1 MSIFLP
7 VAGRCISLTFLVGLG
22 AAIGLVSGLF
32 GVGGGFL
39 LTPALM
45 MLGIPP
51 TVATASGSCQIV
63 ATSSSGVAAHF
74 RLGNVDVKMGSLL
87 LFGGLAGAVIGV
99 QAIKELRIL
108 GEANLAITLTYIVV
122 LGSLGSYMFFQSL
135 RTLRRGAVLT
145 QTEGTQKKWS
155 LVLSRLPCQL
165 DFPRSRVRHSILI
178 PLILATL
185 LGILATIMGVGGG
198 FIMLPMMVY
207 LLGMPAHVAVGT
219 SLFQILFS
227 SAGITYMQAATN
239 HTVDLL
245 LVLPAAASSAV
256 GAQVGARLSRLLRG
270 EQLMILLAILVL
282 CVTGEMTSRLF
293 VKPPALLKRADNY
306 QRQKVAPPAHAST
319 YSGPAVGRGSAH
331 LPSRERNRASVKTP
345 VADEVEGF
353 RLFAETQSSL
363 ATASGDSRAL
373 RESRQRTLRP
383 AMVHS
388 HPGMPSWD
396 GWRGG

>member
-39 LTPALM
+39 LTPVLM

-87 LFGGLAGAVIGV
+87 LLGGLAGAVIGV
-99 QAIKELRIL
+99 QAIRELRIL

-135 RTLRRGAVLT
+135 RTLRRGAVVT
-145 QTEGTQKKWS
+145 QTEGAQKWS

-165 DFPRSRVRHSILI
+165 DFPLSRVRHSILI

-245 LVLPAAASSAV
+245 LVLPPAASSAV
-256 GAQVGARLSRLLRG
+256 GAQIGARLSRLLRG
-270 EQLMILLAILVL
+270 EQLMILLAVLVL
-282 CVTGEMTSRLF
+282 LVTGGMASRLF
-293 VKPPALLKRADNY
+293 LKPSALLRRSDNY
-306 QRQKVAPPAHAST
+306 LGRNIAQSIRITGHTGPVLACDST
-319 YSGPAVGRGSAH
+319 R
-331 LPSRERNRASVKTP
+331 RASGRKACALPETP
-345 VADEVEGF
+345 SVAEVDGSHSSI
-353 RLFAETQSSL
+353 ATQTGL
-363 ATASGDSRAL
+363 TPTSGDSRVSAVRRRRIHRAAML
-373 RESRQRTLRP
+373 RVRP
-383 AMVHS
+383 AMPGWAGS
-388 HPGMPSWD
+388 H
-396 GWRGG
+396 GG

>member
-39 LTPALM
+39 LTPVLM
-45 MLGIPP
+45 MVGIPA

-87 LFGGLAGAVIGV
+87 LLGGLAGAAFGV

-108 GEANLAITLTYIVV
+108 GEAGLTITLTYIIV
-122 LGSLGSYMFFQSL
+122 LGSLGTYMFLQSL
-135 RTLRRGAVLT
+135 RTLRRGAVARQIETAPKRSTL
-145 QTEGTQKKWS
+145 
-155 LVLSRLPCQL
+155 LSRLPWQL
-165 DFPRSRVRHSILI
+165 DFPCSGVRHSVLI
-178 PLILATL
+178 PLVLAAL
-185 LGILATIMGVGGG
+185 LGVLATIMGVGGG
-198 FIMLPMMVY
+198 FIMLPMMIY
-207 LLGMPAHVAVGT
+207 LLGLPTHVAVGT

-245 LVLPAAASSAV
+245 LVLPPAASSAV
-256 GAQVGARLSRLLRG
+256 GAQIGARLSRLLRG

-282 CVTGEMTSRLF
+282 LVTAGMTSRL
-293 VKPPALLKRADNY
+293 VIKPSDLLKRSDNY
-306 QRQKVAPPAHAST
+306 RRPGIAQPARVNASNR
-319 YSGPAVGRGSAH
+319 PAVGQG
-331 LPSRERNRASVKTP
+331 SREQTSQRRACAPVRTP
-345 VADEVEGF
+345 RAAEVDEGF
-353 RLFAETQSSL
+353 RSYL
-363 ATASGDSRAL
+363 ATPSGMIRWLEDSRAL
-373 RESRQRTLRP
+373 AECRRRTAQA
-383 AMVHS
+383 AMLGAYSGV
-388 HPGMPSWD
+388 PG
-396 GWRGG
+396 